1 MKKINED
8 VQGNLNRDTTQFIKV
23 KKRGQ
28 KMTKKKKSLPSDAQS
43 FSGNVLIEL

>member
-28 KMTKKKKSLPSDAQS
+28 KMTKKEERMSLFQVMHKVSQATC
-43 FSGNVLIEL
+43 